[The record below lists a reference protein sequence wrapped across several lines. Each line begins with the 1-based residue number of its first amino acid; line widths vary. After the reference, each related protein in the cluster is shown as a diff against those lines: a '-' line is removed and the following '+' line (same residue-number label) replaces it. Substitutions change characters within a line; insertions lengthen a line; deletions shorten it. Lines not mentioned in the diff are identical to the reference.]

1 MKSKLSIIVLAILI
15 ALLMTSMII
24 VTRHLLRTL
33 NDSSQSIKSQATMI
47 ALSELS
53 QIQKEYQNIAMI
65 QYIVLNTQNTII
77 DAINQ

>member
-24 VTRHLLRTL
+24 VARHLLRTL
-33 NDSSQSIKSQATMI
+33 NDSSQSIKSQATKI

-77 DAINQ
+77 DTINQ

>member
-24 VTRHLLRTL
+24 VARHLLRTL

-77 DAINQ
+77 DTINQ

>member
-15 ALLMTSMII
+15 AILMTSIII
-24 VTRHLLRTL
+24 VARHLLRTL

-53 QIQKEYQNIAMI
+53 QMQKENQNIAMM
-65 QYIVLNTQNTII
+65 QYIVLNTQNTINDTI
-77 DAINQ
+77 SQ